1 MKQILLSL
9 TVILLSTPLF
19 SQEEIVYRKL
29 ATQEVEARMKL
40 ENPAMIE
47 EKSMLERFVHDQKN
61 KIEFK
66 KITIPVVFHVL
77 YNPGSFYIAPE
88 QVLSQINAL
97 NSDFSMNSALVQ
109 NPEGVVEEF
118 AQKAQDTE
126 ISFCFAGRNPS
137 GLPTTGIQ
145 SLSTQVA
152 SWRTDDSFKH
162 AENGGIAA
170 WDTKRYLNIWVVSL
184 ADNFSGYAQMP
195 GGPAETDG
203 IVIDYRF
210 FGNSGLSNAAFNE
223 GRTLTHLIGNYL
235 GLYDLWGEF
244 PCSDDYVEDTPIHNA
259 PNSECYPQ
267 QHVSTCDGN
276 PVEMTMNFMDNSPD
290 ACAYLFTM
298 GQKIR
303 MQTFLSEGGPRSGLA
318 ETGATQC
325 DAVQQQGFSLT
336 APATGSNTAE
346 EQVFSLRAF
355 PNPATENIQL
365 EVLSSDAGI
374 ADLNITTLTG
384 SLITREQIELDKGVR
399 SFDINCRAWPGGIYV
414 IRLKFQNK
422 LIVQK
427 IEVIR

>member
-9 TVILLSTPLF
+9 IVFLISMPLF
-19 SQEEIVYRKL
+19 SQEAIVYRKL
-29 ATQEVEARMKL
+29 ATQEVEARIKL
-40 ENPAMIE
+40 GNPAMVE
-47 EKSMLERFVHDQKN
+47 EKSSLERFVHEQKN

-66 KITIPVVFHVL
+66 KITIPIVFHIL
-77 YNPGSFYIAPE
+77 YNPGSFYISSE
-88 QVLSQINAL
+88 QVLSQIEAL
-97 NSDFSMNSALVQ
+97 NNDFSMNSMLAQ
-109 NPEGVVEEF
+109 NPDALAEEL

-126 ISFCFAGRNPS
+126 ISFCLANADPIGQQ
-137 GLPTTGIQ
+137 TTGIE
-145 SLSTQVA
+145 SVPTSTN
-152 SWRTDDSFKH
+152 SWRTDDAFKYPV
-162 AENGGIAA
+162 NGGVAA
-170 WDTKRYLNIWVVSL
+170 WNTKRYLNIWVVSL
-184 ADNFSGYAQMP
+184 EENVSGYAQMP

-244 PCSDDYVEDTPIHNA
+244 PCADDYVEDTPIHNA
-259 PNSECYPQ
+259 PNSECYPH

-303 MQTFLSEGGPRSGLA
+303 MQTFLSEEGPRSGLTQA
-318 ETGATQC
+318 GATQC
-325 DAVQQQGFSLT
+325 DAVIQPGLSLNS
-336 APATGSNTAE
+336 PATGPNTIE
-346 EQVFSLRAF
+346 DQVFSLRAF

-384 SLITREQIELDKGVR
+384 SLITREQVELDKGVR
-399 SFDINCRAWPGGIYV
+399 SFAIDCRAWPGGIYV
-414 IRLKFQNK
+414 IRLKFRDK